1 MTTTMPMS
9 TLLFRRA
16 RHLAASLLVYLIFV
30 LGIAA
35 SGGAVGRL
43 FSGEAVGLPMLAW
56 FLFGFGLALSAAL
69 KLCFADKRE
78 LAYQCDASKA

>member
-1 MTTTMPMS
+1 M
-9 TLLFRRA
+9 
-16 RHLAASLLVYLIFV
+16 
-30 LGIAA
+30 
-35 SGGAVGRL
+35 
-43 FSGEAVGLPMLAW
+43 GLPMLAW